1 MTRPFEGVK
10 ILDFTQV
17 LAGPYASYQLALLGA
32 DVIKVERREGED
44 MRRTP
49 LSREWADRGLA
60 PGWQAINGNK
70 RSLTLDLQKAE
81 AITIVKQ
88 LAAQADVVM
97 ENFRPGVMDKLGI
110 GYAALSAIN
119 PRLIYCAISGFGQT
133 GPERSGAGYDGK
145 IQAMSGI
152 MAITGHE
159 ETGPTRAG
167 FAVCDVLS
175 GATAAFGVSSALF
188 QRTHTGKGQMVDV
201 SMLEAT
207 LAFLS
212 GQVADYAVAGHRQ
225 QLSGNQAV
233 SRRPTANL
241 FKAGEGYLLLAVNS
255 EKQYRALMTALGRA
269 DALEDP
275 RFADWFARQENEP
288 ALRAIIEQALA
299 QKDAARMGEDPRCR
313 RRALRQ
319 HLEGRGGDR
328 SPADSGARAPSRR
341 STRPMAG
348 CALPAAASSSPMAA
362 AGSIRW
368 RPNSAPTPTRCW
380 ARSAMTPTRSRSC
393 ARARS
398 SERRRC
404 HAGGGVAVS
413 TLTPPNDVTRPRWS
427 ITIWVASWRNS
438 AASWLT

>member
-1 MTRPFEGVK
+1 VTRPFEGVK

-70 RSLTLDLQKAE
+70 RSLTLDLSKPE
-81 AITIVKQ
+81 AIAIVKQ
-88 LAAQADVVM
+88 LAAHADVVM

-110 GYAALSAIN
+110 GYAELSQIN

-133 GPERSGAGYDGK
+133 GPERLGAGYDGK

-152 MAITGHE
+152 MAITGHAE
-159 ETGPTRAG
+159 SGPTRAG

-188 QRTHTGKGQMVDV
+188 QRNATGKGQLVDV

-212 GQVADYAVAGHRQ
+212 GQIADYSVAGHKQ

-241 FKAGEGYLLLAVNS
+241 FRAGDGYILLAVNT
-255 EKQYRALMTALGRA
+255 EKQYRALMTALRCE
-269 DALEDP
+269 DTFEDP
-275 RFADWFARQENEP
+275 RFADWFERQNNEP
-288 ALRAIIEQALA
+288 ALRAIIEQKLST
-299 QKDAARMGEDPRCR
+299 K
-313 RRALRQ
+313 
-319 HLEGRGGDR
+319 
-328 SPADSGARAPSRR
+328 GAREWEKI
-341 STRPMAG
+341 
-348 CALPAAASSSPMAA
+348 LEA
-362 AGSIRW
+362 AGAPCASIW
-368 RPNSAPTPTRCW
+368 KVEEVIDHPQISARGAIQELDTPYGRLRF
-380 ARSAMTPTRSRSC
+380 AGSGFRL
-393 ARARS
+393 
-398 SERRRC
+398 E
-404 HAGGGVAVS
+404 HGGGRLDHMAPALGAHTDEVLRSLGYDADAIAV
-413 TLTPPNDVTRPRWS
+413 LHAREV
-427 ITIWVASWRNS
+427 V
-438 AASWLT
+438 

>member
-70 RSLTLDLQKAE
+70 RSLTLDLSKPE
-81 AITIVKQ
+81 AIAIVKQ

-110 GYAALSAIN
+110 GYAALSEIN

-133 GPERSGAGYDGK
+133 GPQRLGAGYDGK

-152 MAITGHE
+152 MAITGHA

-188 QRTHTGKGQMVDV
+188 QRNATGKGQLVDV

-212 GQVADYAVAGHRQ
+212 GQIADYSVVGHKQ
-225 QLSGNQAV
+225 ELSGNQAV

-241 FKAGEGYLLLAVNS
+241 FKAGDGYILLAVNT
-255 EKQYRALMTALGRA
+255 EKQYQALMTALGLK
-269 DALEDP
+269 DTFEDP
-275 RFADWFARQENEP
+275 RFADWFERQTNEP
-288 ALRAIIEQALA
+288 ALRALIEEKLATKSPREWETILEAAGAPCASIWKVEETIDHPQIVARGAIQELDTPYGRLRFAGSGFRLEHGGGRLDHMAPALGA
-299 QKDAARMGEDPRCR
+299 HTDEVLRSLGYDADAIA
-313 RRALRQ
+313 ALR
-319 HLEGRGGDR
+319 
-328 SPADSGARAPSRR
+328 
-341 STRPMAG
+341 AG
-348 CALPAAASSSPMAA
+348 
-362 AGSIRW
+362 
-368 RPNSAPTPTRCW
+368 
-380 ARSAMTPTRSRSC
+380 
-393 ARARS
+393 
-398 SERRRC
+398 E
-404 HAGGGVAVS
+404 VV
-413 TLTPPNDVTRPRWS
+413 
-427 ITIWVASWRNS
+427 
-438 AASWLT
+438 

>member
-49 LSREWADRGLA
+49 LSREWAERGLA

-70 RSLTLDLQKAE
+70 RSLTLDLQKPE
-81 AITIVKQ
+81 AIAIVKQ

-145 IQAMSGI
+145 IQALSGI
-152 MAITGHE
+152 MSITGHA

-175 GATAAFGVSSALF
+175 GATAAFAVSSALF

-212 GQVADYAVAGHRQ
+212 GQVADYSVAGHRQ

-255 EKQYRALMTALGRA
+255 EKQYIALMTALGRA

-275 RFADWFARQENEP
+275 ALCRLVRPPGERTSAAGHHRGGALEKGPARV
-288 ALRAIIEQALA
+288 
-299 QKDAARMGEDPRCR
+299 GEDPGGR

-328 SPADSGARAPSRR
+328 SSADRGARRHSGDRYALWPPALCRQRVPARPWRRQARPHGARAQ
-341 STRPMAG
+341 RPHRGGAG
-348 CALPAAASSSPMAA
+348 L
-362 AGSIRW
+362 
-368 RPNSAPTPTRCW
+368 
-380 ARSAMTPTRSRSC
+380 AR
-393 ARARS
+393 
-398 SERRRC
+398 
-404 HAGGGVAVS
+404 
-413 TLTPPNDVTRPRWS
+413 L
-427 ITIWVASWRNS
+427 
-438 AASWLT
+438 